1 MISYYNEMKF
11 LENTLEEKKKEIL
24 NTAYKKAK
32 LVQKITSIFSKLT
45 KHEESVIEKV
55 SNSFTNLVA
64 IANAYPNLMTNSTF
78 FENYSQIEK
87 LENEL
92 QAKMA
97 EYNSYITKFNNNVT
111 QFPGFILASIFGF
124 KKRIYAE
131 FK

>member
-32 LVQKITSIFSKLT
+32 LVQKLTSIFSKLT

-55 SNSFTNLVA
+55 SNSFTNLIA

-92 QAKMA
+92 QTKMA
-97 EYNSYITKFNNNVT
+97 DYNSYITKFNNKVT